1 MKSLFV
7 TRIEELDARLDA
19 AIDEL
24 REIDLQT
31 AALDARRAR
40 CLAAAAQIADERAAL
55 VSPVGREFSAA
66 REGERTLV
74 AVEIATA
81 TLRSER
87 TVARLMN
94 EAEQLVRDYPTTLT
108 ALENGRVSALHTRHL
123 VAHAC
128 TLPAEARPEFEAR
141 LLVEAA
147 VLPAHRF
154 ADRARRM
161 RETAHPESIMTRH
174 RQAREERSVW
184 LSPECDGMA
193 TLTHHLPAVDAVA
206 IDDLLDKIARA
217 ERSDTD
223 PRTHPQRRAD
233 ALTRLVLTPDNP
245 ARPASITPAVLVTIP
260 AATVAGAS
268 DEPGDLHGYGPID
281 ADTARQIAATAPT
294 FLRVLTHP
302 VTGEPKMVTR
312 HWGRAA
318 ADHLPTNGATP
329 RTTSAGRRTG
339 TAAPLITCATRPTS
353 GTGRHAEGTTLPTTG
368 TGRHTAETHP
378 TADTGRHTDGGTHP
392 TTGAGRHD
400 ETGRDRYS
408 APPELRLVLAAID
421 QTCRFPGC
429 GHRANRCELDHT
441 RDWAHGGG
449 TTAENLTYL
458 CSRHHHLKHDTGW
471 TVKPDPD
478 RPRHLNWRS
487 PHGRHH
493 HTAPPRAPAD

>member
-7 TRIEELDARLDA
+7 ARTEELDARLDA
-19 AIDEL
+19 VIDEL
-24 REIDLQT
+24 REVDLLT
-31 AALDARRAR
+31 AGLDARRAR
-40 CLAAAAQIADERAAL
+40 GLAAAAVIADERAGL
-55 VSPVGREFSAA
+55 VSPVGRDFSAA
-66 REGERTLV
+66 RDGERTLV

-94 EAEQLVRDYPTTLT
+94 EAEQLVRDYPTTLA

-128 TLPAEARPEFEAR
+128 TLPADARPEFEAR

-147 VLPAHRF
+147 VSPAHRF
-154 ADRARRM
+154 AEKARRM
-161 RETAHPESIMTRH
+161 RETAHPESIVVRN

-233 ALTRLVLTPDNP
+233 ALTRLILTPDNP
-245 ARPASITPAVLVTIP
+245 ARPASITAAVLVTVP

-268 DEPGDLHGYGPID
+268 DEPGELHGYGPID

-302 VTGEPKMVTR
+302 VTGEPTMVTR
-312 HWGRAA
+312 HWGRAT
-318 ADHLPTNGATP
+318 ADHLPTRDAATHP
-329 RTTSAGRRTG
+329 TTD
-339 TAAPLITCATRPTS
+339 ATRPS
-353 GTGRHAEGTTLPTTG
+353 SAARPTGGGGAALPTTG
-368 TGRHTAETHP
+368 
-378 TADTGRHTDGGTHP
+378 ADG
-392 TTGAGRHD
+392 HD
-400 ETGRDRYS
+400 EAGRDRYS
-408 APPELRLVLAAID
+408 ASPELRLVLAAID

-429 GHRANRCELDHT
+429 GRRANRCELDHT
-441 RDWAHGGG
+441 HDWAHGGA

-493 HTAPPRAPAD
+493 HTAPPRAPSG

>member
-7 TRIEELDARLDA
+7 TRTEELDARLDA
-19 AIDEL
+19 VIDEL
-24 REIDLQT
+24 REVDLLT
-31 AALDARRAR
+31 AGLDARRAR
-40 CLAAAAQIADERAAL
+40 GLAAAAVIADERAGL

-66 REGERTLV
+66 RDGERTLV

-87 TVARLMN
+87 TVARMMN
-94 EAEQLVRDYPTTLT
+94 EAEQLVRDYPTTLA

-128 TLPAEARPEFEAR
+128 TLPADARPEFEAR
-141 LLVEAA
+141 LLAEAV

-154 ADRARRM
+154 AEKARRM
-161 RETAHPESIMTRH
+161 RETAHPESIVVRH

-233 ALTRLVLTPDNP
+233 ALTRLILTPDNP
-245 ARPASITPAVLVTIP
+245 ARPASITATVLVTVP
-260 AATVAGAS
+260 AATVAGVS
-268 DEPGDLHGYGPID
+268 DEPGELHGYGPID
-281 ADTARQIAATAPT
+281 ADTARAIAATAPT

-302 VTGEPKMVTR
+302 VTGEPTVITR
-312 HWGRAA
+312 HWGRAT
-318 ADHLPTNGATP
+318 ADHLPTRDA
-329 RTTSAGRRTG
+329 
-339 TAAPLITCATRPTS
+339 ATRPT
-353 GTGRHAEGTTLPTTG
+353 
-368 TGRHTAETHP
+368 
-378 TADTGRHTDGGTHP
+378 
-392 TTGAGRHD
+392 TGANGGD
-400 ETGRDRYS
+400 EAGRDRYS
-408 APPELRLVLAAID
+408 ASPELRLVLAAID

-429 GHRANRCELDHT
+429 GRRANRCELDHT
-441 RDWAHGGG
+441 HDWAHGGA

-493 HTAPPRAPAD
+493 HTAPARAPADG